1 MSVGRKSGRGKPKK
15 KVLLSRFA
23 KYLDRT
29 WGFQELLSHVHD
41 GRSEP
46 RIPVRAVWLSEFG
59 MHAMRLGSHNALG
72 QELKIPARWD
82 PWVGGVKP
90 SIRTCERS
98 LETCDLEGQRE
109 IIALVAQEGKR
120 KKAFKRI
127 YLDSHWVAA
136 LDGQEPYCS
145 FKRCCPD
152 CMRRDIK
159 VGDEIKTQY
168 YHRYVVLQL
177 VGVTPVLE
185 LDIEP
190 LLPGDTEASAG
201 LRLLKRFTKRCPRF
215 LDAITFDAFYLQ
227 APFVLEALKFGLTLV
242 IVLKQENRELYRD
255 AEGLRKIAP
264 SRTIHGIDKISSVW
278 DLEGLTSWE
287 SLGLT
292 VRVVAS
298 LEKQTRRELIAKGKK
313 EKIEGRDWQWAVI
326 APKGTGKIPSDL
338 VIQWG
343 HARWDEETRGFGELT
358 RYWNLDHNYHH
369 HPQAMLANFMILF
382 LAFFLTTVFF
392 DRNLKQPQRQGR
404 TRLHLSRLF
413 MDDLVLQKLES
424 FWAQPP

>member
-1 MSVGRKSGRGKPKK
+1 M
-15 KVLLSRFA
+15 LARFA

-29 WGFQELLSHVHD
+29 WDFQDLLVHVRD
-41 GRSEP
+41 DRIEPDISARS
-46 RIPVRAVWLSEFG
+46 VWLSEFG
-59 MHAMRLGSHNALG
+59 MHATRLGSHNALG
-72 QELKIPARWD
+72 QELKIPDRWEA
-82 PWVGGVKP
+82 WVGPIKP

-98 LETCDLEGQRE
+98 LETCDLQGQRE

-120 KKAFKRI
+120 KKVFDRL
-127 YLDSHWVAA
+127 YDDSHWVGA

-145 FKRCCPD
+145 FKRCCPE
-152 CMRRDIK
+152 CLTREIK

-177 VGVTPVLE
+177 VGVVPVLE

-201 LRLLKRFTKRCPRF
+201 LRLLRRFTGRCPRF
-215 LDAITFDAFYLQ
+215 LDAVTFDAFYLQ

-255 AEGLRKIAP
+255 AAGLRKITP
-264 SRTIHGIDKISSVW
+264 SYTMHDVDKVSEVW
-278 DLEGLTSWE
+278 DMDGLTSWE
-287 SLGLT
+287 SLGLA

-298 LEKQTRRELIAKGKK
+298 LEQQVKRERIAKEKK
-313 EKIEGRDWQWAVI
+313 ERIDERDWQWAVI
-326 APKGTGKIPSDL
+326 APKTAVEVSSEL
-338 VIQWG
+338 VIRWG

-358 RYWNLDHNYHH
+358 RYWGLDHNYHH
-369 HPQAMLANFMILF
+369 HPQAMLANLMILF

-392 DRNLKQPQRQGR
+392 DRNLKPSRRQGR
-404 TRLHLSRLF
+404 TRLHLSQLF
-413 MDDLVLQKLES
+413 MDDLVLRQFES

>member
-1 MSVGRKSGRGKPKK
+1 
-15 KVLLSRFA
+15 
-23 KYLDRT
+23 
-29 WGFQELLSHVHD
+29 
-41 GRSEP
+41 
-46 RIPVRAVWLSEFG
+46 
-59 MHAMRLGSHNALG
+59 MHATRLGSHHALG
-72 QELKIPARWD
+72 QELKIPNRWE
-82 PWVGGVKP
+82 PWVGPIKP

-98 LETCDLEGQRE
+98 LEGCDLQGQRE

-120 KKAFKRI
+120 KKVFDRL
-127 YLDSHWVAA
+127 YDDSHWVAA

-145 FKRCCPD
+145 FKRCCPE
-152 CMRRDIK
+152 CLKREIK

-201 LRLLKRFTKRCPRF
+201 LRLLERFTKRCPRF
-215 LDAITFDAFYLQ
+215 LDAVTMDAFYLQ
-227 APFVLEALKFGLTLV
+227 APFVLEALKFGVTLV

-255 AEGLRKIAP
+255 ADGLRKITP
-264 SRTIHGIDKISSVW
+264 SYTLHATDKISEVW
-278 DLEGLTSWE
+278 ELEGLTSWE
-287 SLGLT
+287 SLKLP

-298 LEKQTRRELIAKGKK
+298 LEKQTKRERIAKERK
-313 EKIEGRDWQWAVI
+313 ERVEERDWQWAVI
-326 APKGTGKIPSDL
+326 APNGAAKISNEL
-338 VIQWG
+338 VIRWG

-358 RYWNLDHNYHH
+358 RYWNLDHNFHH
-369 HPQAMLANFMILF
+369 HPNAMLANFMILF

-392 DRNLKQPQRQGR
+392 DRNLKPPMREGR
-404 TRLHLSRLF
+404 TRLHLSQLF
-413 MDDLVLQKLES
+413 MDDLVLQQLEC